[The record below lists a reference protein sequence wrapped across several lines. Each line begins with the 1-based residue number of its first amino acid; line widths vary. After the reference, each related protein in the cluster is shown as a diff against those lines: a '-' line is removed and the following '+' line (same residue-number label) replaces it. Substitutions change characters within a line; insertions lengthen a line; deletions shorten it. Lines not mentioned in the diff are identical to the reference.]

1 MSNIDKYSEKKN
13 VPGSKLEA
21 SRDEFPDS
29 SVRARLTNATKQVP
43 QRAEDALE
51 RSRNSRLATEAKNAE
66 RNPIHRFFG
75 GGTVGWIARTIVQA
89 IPFPFT
95 IYGPGDIITG
105 ISAGLGRDILTG
117 DHLDAV
123 DRFLYLG
130 ATLIPGVP
138 ATIIVDPARFIRR
151 NIEEAMYAK
160 KSNQSDKAVMHTK
173 DALIAARAVIK
184 GARKK

>member
-1 MSNIDKYSEKKN
+1 MSNIDKYPERKN
-13 VPGSKLEA
+13 VPGSKLEV
-21 SRDEFPDS
+21 SRDESSHS
-29 SVRARLTNATKQVP
+29 SVRARLTDAARQVP
-43 QRAEDALE
+43 QGAEDALE

-75 GGTVGWIARTIVQA
+75 SGSVGWIARTIVQA

-105 ISAGLGRDILTG
+105 ISAGFGRDILTG

-130 ATLIPGVP
+130 ASLIPGVP
-138 ATIIVDPARFIRR
+138 ATIIVDPARLIRR
-151 NIEEAMYAK
+151 NVEDAMHAK
-160 KSNQSDKAVMHTK
+160 KKNQKDKAVMHTK